1 MAKLTIF
8 HNPRCSKSREALKLI
23 QDNHCDH
30 SIFLYLEANLKKSDI
45 KNVIRILNISP
56 RDLLRK
62 SEEAYKLNNLKNESY
77 SNEQLIDVMIKYP
90 KLIERPIIIKGDQA
104 VIGRPPEKVLDL
116 IK

>member
-23 QDNHCDH
+23 KDNNCEH
-30 SIFLYLEANLKKSDI
+30 SIVLYLEANLKKSDI
-45 KNVIRILNISP
+45 ENIIQKLNICP

-77 SNEQLIDVMIKYP
+77 SNEQLIDFMIKYP

-104 VIGRPPEKVLDL
+104 IIGRPPEKVLDL
-116 IK
+116 IR